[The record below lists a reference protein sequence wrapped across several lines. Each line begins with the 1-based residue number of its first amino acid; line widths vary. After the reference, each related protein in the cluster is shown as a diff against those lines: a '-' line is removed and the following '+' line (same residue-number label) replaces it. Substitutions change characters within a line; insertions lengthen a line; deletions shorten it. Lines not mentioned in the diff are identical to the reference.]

1 MYSHS
6 TARITRAAVLGYAEG
21 MAHESAGMDAS
32 HELDLVPVFA
42 SSNVD
47 AEMEAVNIHSILQA
61 NGIPSVLVGAS
72 TIPSL
77 EFQVQVPR
85 IHLEEAQRVLEE
97 ARAAGPE
104 AAAEAE
110 AASEDAV

>member
-1 MYSHS
+1 
-6 TARITRAAVLGYAEG
+6 
-21 MAHESAGMDAS
+21 MAQDPEEQPDD
-32 HELDLVPVFA
+32 DLVDTSHDLDMITLFS

-47 AEMEAVNIHSILQA
+47 AELEATAIHSMLQA
-61 NGIPSVLVGAS
+61 SGIPSVVVGAS
-72 TIPSL
+72 TLPVL

-85 IHLEEAQRVLEE
+85 ELAAEAERVLEE

-110 AASEDAV
+110 RATEETQ

>member
-1 MYSHS
+1 
-6 TARITRAAVLGYAEG
+6 
-21 MAHESAGMDAS
+21 MAHETAGMDAS
-32 HELDLVPVFA
+32 HELDLVAVFA

-47 AEMEAVNIHSILQA
+47 AEMEAINIHSILQA
-61 NGIPSVLVGAS
+61 EGIPSVLVGAS

-85 IHLEEAQRVLEE
+85 VHLAEAQRILEEAK
-97 ARAAGPE
+97 AAGPE

-110 AASEDAV
+110 AASEDVV

>member
-1 MYSHS
+1 M
-6 TARITRAAVLGYAEG
+6 AQEPEG
-21 MAHESAGMDAS
+21 DERELPELDLS
-32 HELDLVPVFA
+32 HELDLVTLFS
-42 SSNVD
+42 SSNID
-47 AEMEAVNIHSILQA
+47 AELEANNIHSMLEA
-61 NGIPSVLVGAS
+61 GGVPSVVVGAT

-85 IHLEEAQRVLEE
+85 ARLEEAEHLLEE

-110 AASEDAV
+110 AASEDAGAAG

>member
-1 MYSHS
+1 MAQDDVDLSH
-6 TARITRAAVLGYAEG
+6 
-21 MAHESAGMDAS
+21 D
-32 HELDLVPVFA
+32 LDLVTLFA

-47 AEMEAVNIHSILQA
+47 AEMEATNIRSMLEA
-61 NGIPSVLVGAS
+61 NGIPSVVVGAS

-85 IHLEEAQRVLEE
+85 ARLEEAERMIEE

-110 AASEDAV
+110 AASEEQQ

>member
-1 MYSHS
+1 
-6 TARITRAAVLGYAEG
+6 
-21 MAHESAGMDAS
+21 MAQDPESDERELRDVDPS
-32 HELDLVPVFA
+32 HELDLVTLFS
-42 SSNVD
+42 SSNID
-47 AEMEAVNIHSILQA
+47 AEMEANTIHNLLQA
-61 NGIPSVLVGAS
+61 SGIPSVIVGAS

-85 IHLEEAQRVLEE
+85 ETAEEAERLLRE

-110 AASEDAV
+110 AASEESGAL